1 MTDIMTEKEQIIKD
15 FLDYYDD
22 MYEFTV
28 ENPELEDIKFK
39 NIITFLNK
47 IQLDDDD
54 NVYDVEHMFLH
65 WIQGQYLYT
74 KTKAEAIVSILQDF
88 KDHYN
93 KKDNNLIKEDF
104 YLHSPIHSY
113 NKIQIFEFHI
123 INKNIESM
131 VEITI
136 TFA

>member
-1 MTDIMTEKEQIIKD
+1 MTEKQQIIKD
-15 FLDYYDD
+15 FLDDWYDMD
-22 MYEFTV
+22 EFYEQH
-28 ENPELEDIKFK
+28 PELKNVNFR
-39 NIITFLNK
+39 NIITFLSEV
-47 IQLDDDD
+47 QLDDDD

-65 WIQGQYLYT
+65 WIQGQYIYT
-74 KTKAEAIVSILQDF
+74 KTKAEAIVSIFQDF

-93 KKDNNLIKEDF
+93 QKDNNLIKEDF

-123 INKNIESM
+123 VNKNIESM
-131 VEITI
+131 TEITI

>member
-1 MTDIMTEKEQIIKD
+1 MTEKQQIIKD
-15 FLDYYDD
+15 FLDDWYD
-22 MYEFTV
+22 MNAFYEEHPDLQNV
-28 ENPELEDIKFK
+28 EFK
-39 NIITFLNK
+39 NIITFLSEV
-47 IQLDDDD
+47 QLDDDD

-74 KTKAEAIVSILQDF
+74 KTKAEAIVSIFQDF

-93 KKDNNLIKEDF
+93 QKDNNLIKEDF
-104 YLHSPIHSY
+104 YIHSPIHSY